1 MSQENVCIRRQ
12 IFVQSYAFRHFSMD
26 LCNCE
31 ILKIASIRALP
42 YINRDGFFLFFY
54 FTEIV
59 EVKNKSKELYYYN
72 YYYDYYNYSVI
83 VLSRR
88 CMVGSILYYY
98 TIRSCSDDED
108 NLCY

>member
-1 MSQENVCIRRQ
+1 
-12 IFVQSYAFRHFSMD
+12 MD

-42 YINRDGFFLFFY
+42 YISRGGFFLFFY

-72 YYYDYYNYSVI
+72 YYYNYYNYSVI
-83 VLSRR
+83 VLSLFVHVV
-88 CMVGSILYYY
+88 MTKITYA
-98 TIRSCSDDED
+98 INNDI
-108 NLCY
+108 N